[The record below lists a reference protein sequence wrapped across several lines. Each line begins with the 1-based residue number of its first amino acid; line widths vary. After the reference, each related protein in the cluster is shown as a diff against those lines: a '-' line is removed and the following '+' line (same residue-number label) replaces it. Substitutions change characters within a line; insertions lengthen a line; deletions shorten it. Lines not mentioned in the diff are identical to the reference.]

1 MRRNYGVD
9 IFGTIAEKLSS
20 LSGFPAMANE
30 LVQNADDEESEYIEF
45 DFRDDGLS
53 VTNAS
58 VFDDDDFKRICNIA
72 SRGKATEPDKTGAF
86 GIGFISVYQVTD
98 HPEVQS
104 AGEKYIFLPEQKVVE
119 SLDSKI
125 NDHTEFFL
133 PWAFDPKSIVRTE
146 LKREAIDKN
155 DIPRFAQELLSSSPD
170 ILLFLR
176 NLRKI
181 RVLRNGLLDTEFIR
195 DDAAPPLR
203 IIAQMKEGKPTIVR
217 KWFAY
222 EELFVAP
229 EAAQLNKEPKIGIA
243 FPILPNNIQ
252 NDGILYDFLPT
263 GLYTG
268 YKFHINGDF
277 FPTPDR
283 KNIIT
288 EGDKPKVDWNSKVIN
303 ATGKFIIKCIIDL
316 KQRVTVEELYKFFPA
331 HDFSNKN
338 LPILEAI
345 KRIFY
350 ASAKEQEIVP
360 DGLNEWH
367 KPDGIY
373 LLSLKDA
380 NVRRALEDIRIP
392 IVNSK
397 LRSSWPILQAGLGT
411 KNLDIGTLT
420 RFIQEMRIKAGTF
433 QINAPKPF
441 NTIKGLSNL
450 LLFVQDRMNTPGE
463 EKLLNSFS
471 QLAICPDRKGRLDQF
486 EKLKLMT
493 PTIERVLLKPDGI
506 PFVNASLQAQCKEI
520 LLHLTSEYVWQ
531 DVIDFFST
539 KTSQEITQMDKANV
553 IDLMVLYDYLA
564 DHEQPILKDYH
575 YCEKLKNSCIFMT
588 NKQFK
593 PLSGLCLSGNYKD
606 PMGLDIII
614 ADSILTDKAKGFLKK
629 LGVKSL
635 DFPTYVTKYAP
646 LYFQSEPL
654 WRTEDKRL
662 ELTEEI
668 RRNFSLISDNKDAR
682 NLLKT
687 LEMIPC
693 NDNQFHAPEKI
704 YLRSE
709 LLDIV
714 LAKNYLYP
722 DEQRIGKNSAEWNE
736 WLKLLDVSDSP
747 KPEDVIRRIR
757 ELAAKWSPENVQ
769 AIEQLFYYLCD
780 IFNQDS
786 FSDEKAYEQLKY
798 LEWLPAEG
806 DEDNY
811 HLPAEV
817 FLPFS
822 KHLFYS
828 QGKFV
833 PFSQRAR
840 MRGRFLDYIGIGNYP
855 SFTQIVKYLQWLA
868 GQNIAPHFD
877 IYRVLNDGYDK
888 IPEETL
894 ALLRESSCIFID
906 GKGYCD
912 AGDCFWG
919 NHPFGVYRQKA
930 SDRLR
935 NYYNILKRIGVKEEP
950 QLEDYLKVL
959 VDISNKFANGN
970 HPLDEDAKKVANTI
984 YSFTSQHMSEI
995 SEDQFNDL
1003 SKKKVVLDRLG
1014 FLRIP
1019 NHMFFED
1026 KGIMVDIFRE
1036 RLKNELI
1043 DKESDTWQLLE
1054 RLGVHHLSKAIHPV
1068 DFRPSNDRCSSD
1080 ADMEVIKSRKLAIM
1094 TIVETQRKDFTDGW
1108 DLVSLDSLEVYEA
1121 AALSVKYEIKMDGR
1135 SIYSDDRSELSFYD
1149 RDVNRL
1155 YVSRSCTGQERTYEI
1170 ARNLAAILNPQIDPC
1185 HILPV
1190 LVEVL
1195 NPSQESSTID
1205 RYLQHMGYDIVTEPP
1220 VRTPSDTEREEPFET
1235 SETENRPGA
1244 DDEEAIGD
1252 QRPESEMPP
1261 FDRPGEGT
1269 TKPEHK
1275 EAKKKRGMPGLSGE
1289 SADEID
1295 KKRKAWLQERL
1306 EQERT
1311 EHPSHDSDYA
1321 SVDRDMTPEEKEN
1334 HKRFALIFYNRQIQ
1348 ELMSRVNELKTGE
1361 GPAQYSIYGPEWE
1374 EVSKLVRQRDGNKCR
1389 RCGLSEEDGVTLAVH
1404 HICPRKAGGS
1414 NWHSNLITLCRTC
1427 HAEVEDRPWLL

>member
-1 MRRNYGVD
+1 MKLDYGVD
-9 IFGTIAEKLSS
+9 IFGTIAEKLNS
-20 LSGFPAMANE
+20 LSGFPAMAKE
-30 LVQNADDEESEYIEF
+30 LVQNADDEESEYINF
-45 DFRDDGLS
+45 DFRDNGLY

-58 VFDDDDFKRICNIA
+58 VFDDDDFKRIINIA
-72 SRGKATEPDKTGAF
+72 SRGKETEPNKTGAF

-98 HPEVQS
+98 HPELQS
-104 AGEKYIFLPEQKVVE
+104 AGKRYIFLPEEKAVE
-119 SLDSKI
+119 LLDSKI

-155 DIPRFAQELLSSSPD
+155 DIPRFAQELVSASPD

-181 RVLRNGLLDTEFIR
+181 RVLKNRLLDTELIR
-195 DDAAPPLR
+195 DDADLPLR
-203 IIAQMKEGKPTIVR
+203 IITQMKEGKPAIIR

-229 EAAQLNKEPKIGIA
+229 EAAELNKEPKVGIA
-243 FPILPNNIQ
+243 FPIFPNNIE
-252 NDGILYDFLPT
+252 NNGILYDFLPT

-283 KNIIT
+283 KNIII
-288 EGDKPKVDWNSKVIN
+288 EGDRPRVDWNSKVIN
-303 ATGKFIIKCIIDL
+303 ATGKFLIKCIIDL
-316 KQRVTVEELYKFFPA
+316 KQRVSVEELYEFFPA

-345 KRIFY
+345 KRTFY

-373 LLSLKDA
+373 LLSLRDD
-380 NVRRALEDIRIP
+380 NVRRVLEDIGIP

-411 KNLDIGTLT
+411 RSLDIGTLT
-420 RFIQEMRIKAGTF
+420 KFIQNIGIKAGTF

-441 NTIKGLSNL
+441 NTIEGLSNL

-463 EKLLNSFS
+463 DKLLNNFS

-486 EKLKLMT
+486 VKLKLIT
-493 PTIERVLLKPDGI
+493 PTIEKVLLKPDGI
-506 PFVNASLQAQCKEI
+506 PFVDASLQAQCKET
-520 LLHLTSEYVWQ
+520 LLRLTSEYGWQ

-553 IDLMVLYDYLA
+553 VDLMVLYDYLA
-564 DHEQPILKDYH
+564 DHEQPILKEYH
-575 YCEKLKNSCIFMT
+575 YCEKLKNTCIFMT

-614 ADSILTDKAKGFLKK
+614 ADYILTDKAKGFLKK

-668 RRNFSLISDNKDAR
+668 RRNFSLITDNKDAR

-687 LEMIPC
+687 LKMIPC
-693 NDNQFHAPEKI
+693 CDNQFHAPKEI
-704 YLRSE
+704 YLKSE

-722 DEQRIGKNSAEWNE
+722 DGQRIGKNLAEWNE

-747 KPEDVIRRIR
+747 KPEDVIRRTR
-757 ELAAKWSPENVQ
+757 ELAAKWSSENVQ
-769 AIEQLFYYLCD
+769 AIEQLFYYFCD
-780 IFNQDS
+780 IFNQDN
-786 FSDEKAYEQLKY
+786 FSDEKKYEQLKY
-798 LEWLPAEG
+798 IAWLPV
-806 DEDNY
+806 EDDKDRY
-811 HLPAEV
+811 YLPPEV
-817 FLPFS
+817 FLPFN

-828 QGKFV
+828 QAKFV
-833 PFSQRAR
+833 PFNQRAK
-840 MRGRFLDYIGIGNYP
+840 MRGRFLGYVEIGNYP
-855 SFTQIVKYLQWLA
+855 SFSSIVKHLQWLA

-877 IYRVLNDGYDK
+877 IYRVLNDRYDE
-888 IPEETL
+888 IPEETI
-894 ALLRESSCIFID
+894 AFLRHSNCVFIE
-906 GKGYCD
+906 GKGYCN

-930 SDRLR
+930 SDQLR
-935 NYYNILKRIGVKEEP
+935 NYYNILKRIGVEEEP
-950 QLEDYLKVL
+950 QLEDYLEVL
-959 VDISNKFANGN
+959 VDISDMFGNGN
-970 HPLDEDAKKVANTI
+970 NPLDEDTKKVAKTI
-984 YSFTSQHMSEI
+984 YSFLSQHMSEI
-995 SEDQFNDL
+995 SEDWLNEL
-1003 SKKKVVLDRLG
+1003 SKRKVVLDRSGL
-1014 FLRIP
+1014 LRIP
-1019 NHMFFED
+1019 GYMFFED

-1036 RLKNELI
+1036 RLKAELI

-1054 RLGVHHLSKAIHPV
+1054 RLGVRHLSKAIQPA
-1068 DFRPSNDRCSSD
+1068 DFKPSSD
-1080 ADMEVIKSRKLAIM
+1080 RSPSYDDIELIRSRKPAIM
-1094 TIVETQRKDFTDGW
+1094 TIVETQRKDFNDGW
-1108 DLVSLDSLEVYEA
+1108 DMASLDSLEVYEA
-1121 AALSVKYEIKMDGR
+1121 AKLSVKYEVRMDSR
-1135 SIYSDDRSELSFYD
+1135 SIYSDDRPERSFYD

-1155 YVSRSCTGQERTYEI
+1155 YVSQDCTGQDRTYEI

-1185 HILPV
+1185 HVLPV

-1195 NPSQESSTID
+1195 NPSQESSTIN
-1205 RYLQHMGYDIVTEPP
+1205 RYLQRMGYDIVMEPA
-1220 VRTPSDTEREEPFET
+1220 VKAISDTEGGEP
-1235 SETENRPGA
+1235 SEPLKIENRPGA
-1244 DDEEAIGD
+1244 NDEGEIGG
-1252 QRPESEMPP
+1252 QKSESEMPRA
-1261 FDRPGEGT
+1261 DKPGDEPP
-1269 TKPEHK
+1269 KPED
-1275 EAKKKRGMPGLSGE
+1275 KKVKRKRGMPGLSGE

-1295 KKRKAWLQERL
+1295 KKRKAWLWERL
-1306 EQERT
+1306 EQERI
-1311 EHPSHDSDYA
+1311 ERSVRDSDYT
-1321 SVDRDMTPEEKEN
+1321 SISHDMTPEEREN
-1334 HKRFALIFYNRQIQ
+1334 HKRFALIFYNRQIE
-1348 ELMSRVNELKTGE
+1348 ELISRVEELKTGE
-1361 GPAQYSIYGPEWE
+1361 GPVQYSIYGLEWE
-1374 EVSKLVRQRDGNKCR
+1374 EISRLIRERDGNKCR
-1389 RCGLSEEDGVTLAVH
+1389 RCGLSEEDGVTLVVH
-1404 HICPRKAGGS
+1404 HICPRKEGGS